1 MTAEDTSL
9 PADSLRIAVA
19 QLDSELGNVAANL
32 AAVRAARDEAGRQEA
47 DLIVF
52 PELFLSGA
60 PFIGPARSP
69 DMIAACAE
77 AVDRLAH
84 ESEGQPA
91 VLVGT
96 PWREGDRLFNVMLLI
111 ADGKVAASRAK
122 VDTGARGGVRE
133 ADMVSPGPLPGPLA
147 VKGVR
152 IGVAIGSDM
161 DTPDVPECLAETGAE
176 ILIVPDAAPY
186 CREGADGRLSRI
198 VARVVECD
206 LPLLHV
212 NAVGGTGE
220 WVFDGASLALNAD
233 RSLPMQ
239 FPSFQPRVRMTTWQ
253 RFENGWRC
261 LEAPFAQRTEGDAA
275 DYEAS
280 LLALRDLV
288 RKSGRDGLILDFS
301 TVADG
306 GLSAVLALDAIGAD
320 KVKAVVLG
328 SLEDAPPAGLR
339 LAGAL
344 GLTLAPLP
352 VVPMADAMAEMLAP
366 LGASSPPAG
375 PLRVPALALAAEAL
389 GLVPL
394 LPAPRADDPDAEPS
408 PPALFPLRAFNPVKD
423 LAPAEIERLLTWR
436 STTRPVGAKGP
447 ERLTLDGWPAPAHA
461 GGPAGIPGPRLRTAS
476 FVDGPSLFSTSL
488 SLRLTG
494 PG

>member
-1 MTAEDTSL
+1 MTAPDASL
-9 PADSLRIAVA
+9 PADTLRIAVA
-19 QLDSELGNVAANL
+19 QLDSGHGDVAANL
-32 AAVRAARDEAGRQEA
+32 AALRAARDEAGRQEA

-60 PFIGPARSP
+60 PFIGAARSSSV
-69 DMIAACAE
+69 IAACAE
-77 AVDRLAH
+77 AVEALAR
-84 ESEGQPA
+84 ESQGQPA

-96 PWREGDRLFNVMLLI
+96 PWRDGERLFNAVLLI
-111 ADGKVAASRAK
+111 ADGKVVATRTK
-122 VDTGARGGVRE
+122 VDLAPRGGAVE
-133 ADMVSPGPLPGPLA
+133 ADVFSPGPMPGPLA

-152 IGVAIGSDM
+152 IGVPVGSDM

-212 NAVGGTGE
+212 NAVGGAGE
-220 WVFDGASLALNAD
+220 WVFDGGSLALNAD

-253 RFENGWRC
+253 RFESGWRC

-288 RKSGRDGLILDFS
+288 RKSGRKGVLLDFS
-301 TVADG
+301 TTNDG
-306 GLSAVLALDAIGAD
+306 GLSAVLALDAVGSD
-320 KVKAVVLG
+320 KVKAVVCG
-328 SLEDAPPAGLR
+328 HLEDAHPGSLR

-344 GLTLAPLP
+344 GLTLVPLP
-352 VVPMADAMAEMLAP
+352 LAP
-366 LGASSPPAG
+366 LADALGAAFSPLNAAPPPAAA
-375 PLRVPALALAAEAL
+375 LRLPALALAAQQL
-389 GLVPL
+389 HLVPL
-394 LPAPRADDPDAEPS
+394 LPAPRASNAGTEGPEA
-408 PPALFPLRAFNPVKD
+408 ALLPLHAFNPVKD
-423 LAPAEIERLLTWR
+423 LGPSEIARLLAWR
-436 STTRPVGAKGP
+436 SGTRPVGAKGP
-447 ERLTLDGWPAPAHA
+447 ERLSLDGWPTPDEV
-461 GGPAGIPGPRLRTAS
+461 PTFPEMPGPRLTTAAFAAAS
-476 FVDGPSLFSTSL
+476 PSLRPL
-488 SLRLTG
+488 G